1 MIVALEQQLDL
12 GRRHR
17 LELLGQLEDLAHPDA
32 GKRFVALGIRR
43 AEGRQAAD
51 ECLCRESLTGRHD
64 PSIRAE
70 WVGRSSPDA
79 GAPHRYD
86 GRVTLRAPDP
96 SQDGDFVHL
105 HVHSEF
111 SLLDGLS
118 RIPEMTKRVA
128 EQGMPALALTDHGS
142 MYGVI
147 PFYAAAKQA
156 GIKPII
162 GIEAYVAPRGMTDKE
177 GKTDAD
183 YHHLILL
190 AKDDVGY
197 RNLLALTTAAHL
209 DGYYY
214 KPRIDKELLAKHSAG
229 LIGTSACLGGEVLK
243 RLAQGDEQG
252 AAEAADS
259 YRSILGDGNF
269 YIEIQEHGIDDQAR
283 LHPQLVELARRQN
296 IPLLATNDTHYTH
309 PEQYEAHDLLVCIQ
323 TASNLDTPG
332 RMRFEN
338 NEFYLK
344 PAAEMRR
351 LFHGELPEAF
361 DNSLVIAE
369 QCKVIARLRPAA
381 AAALR
386 GARWRDRGL
395 LAAQGVR
402 ARIGRAVPDADR

>member
-1 MIVALEQQLDL
+1 
-12 GRRHR
+12 
-17 LELLGQLEDLAHPDA
+17 
-32 GKRFVALGIRR
+32 
-43 AEGRQAAD
+43 
-51 ECLCRESLTGRHD
+51 
-64 PSIRAE
+64 
-70 WVGRSSPDA
+70 
-79 GAPHRYD
+79 
-86 GRVTLRAPDP
+86 
-96 SQDGDFVHL
+96 
-105 HVHSEF
+105 
-111 SLLDGLS
+111 
-118 RIPEMTKRVA
+118 
-128 EQGMPALALTDHGS
+128 

-252 AAEAADS
+252 ASEAADS

-344 PAAEMRR
+344 PAADMRR

-369 QCKVIARLRPAA
+369 QCNVSLDFDGAA
-381 AAALR
+381 PAALR
-386 GARWRDRGL
+386 RAGWRDRGL
-395 LAAQGVR
+395 VAAQGVR
-402 ARIGRAVPDADR
+402 ARIGGAVSDADR

>member
-1 MIVALEQQLDL
+1 M
-12 GRRHR
+12 
-17 LELLGQLEDLAHPDA
+17 
-32 GKRFVALGIRR
+32 
-43 AEGRQAAD
+43 AEPGGF
-51 ECLCRESLTGRHD
+51 C
-64 PSIRAE
+64 
-70 WVGRSSPDA
+70 
-79 GAPHRYD
+79 
-86 GRVTLRAPDP
+86 
-96 SQDGDFVHL
+96 HL

-118 RIPEMTKRVA
+118 RTGEMTQRVA
-128 EQGMPALALTDHGS
+128 DQGMTALALTDHGS
-142 MYGVI
+142 MYGTI
-147 PFYAAAKQA
+147 EFAAAAKRA
-156 GIKPII
+156 GIKPIF
-162 GIEAYVAPRGMTDKE
+162 GLEAYISPRGMTQKE
-177 GKTDAD
+177 GKADAD
-183 YHHLILL
+183 YHHMILL

-214 KPRIDKELLAKHSAG
+214 KPRIDKELLAKHSQG

-283 LHPQLVELARRQN
+283 LHPQLVELARKQN

-344 PAAEMRR
+344 PAADMRR
-351 LFHGELPEAF
+351 LFNGELPEAF
-361 DNSLVIAE
+361 DNTLVIAE
-369 QCKVIARLRPAA
+369 QCNVSLDFEGLRLP
-381 AAALR
+381 ALR
-386 GARWRDRGL
+386 GAIRRDRCV

-402 ARIGRAVPDADR
+402 SRITGALPDAYR